1 MPRTRGRPTYKTESQ
16 LTELVLSF
24 IPEDGAQIRRIDV
37 EAKAKKTGL
46 SLSTVS
52 KYLTKLETGPMVER
66 QVDVNARPPAVYYQ
80 RKDGKYFQGI
90 DKSTSCAAPDP
101 REYFENFCPIV
112 RASFNGFNESLSANL
127 KKLHKMHDEEEL
139 TEQQSKLFL
148 YYGNT
153 FLAILSHLLEDY
165 SCTVPPERAKS
176 FLDEATEVLVK
187 PMLHGV
193 AKIFD
198 PRLPR
203 SKYALENMR
212 EALLEGLGHELER
225 FLAIQR
231 QRAEMGGA
239 TASKV
244 R

>member
-1 MPRTRGRPTYKTESQ
+1 LSRRRGRPTYKTESQ
-16 LTELVLSF
+16 LRELVLSF
-24 IPEDGAQIRRIDV
+24 IPEDGTRIRRIDV
-37 EAKAKKTGL
+37 EAKANNTGL

-52 KYLTKLETGPMVER
+52 KYLAKLETGRTVQRE
-66 QVDVNARPPAVYYQ
+66 VDVDARPPGVYY
-80 RKDGKYFQGI
+80 RRMDSKYFQGI
-90 DKSTSCAAPDP
+90 DKSIPGATAGSP
-101 REYFENFCPIV
+101 EYFEDLCPIV
-112 RASFNGFNESLSANL
+112 RASFSGFNESLSANL
-127 KKLHKMHDEEEL
+127 EKLHEMHDEEEL
-139 TEQQSKLFL
+139 TEKQSRLFL

-212 EALLEGLGHELER
+212 EALLEGLGYELKR
-225 FLAIQR
+225 FPEIR
-231 QRAEMGGA
+231 RAMAEFGRG
-239 TASKV
+239 TAPKA